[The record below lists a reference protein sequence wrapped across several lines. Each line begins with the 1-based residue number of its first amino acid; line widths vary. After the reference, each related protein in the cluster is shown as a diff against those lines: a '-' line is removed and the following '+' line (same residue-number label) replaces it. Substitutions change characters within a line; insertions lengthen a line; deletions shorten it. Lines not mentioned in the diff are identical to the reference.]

1 MFESTILATLIAIRV
16 VPSVGVEVIYEIPNL
31 PRDFCF
37 FMAIGM
43 HREMAEREAKAK
55 ERIFQNYHF
64 LCKIEEK
71 PKRD

>member
-1 MFESTILATLIAIRV
+1 MFESTVLATLIAIRV

-43 HREMAEREAKAK
+43 
-55 ERIFQNYHF
+55 
-64 LCKIEEK
+64 LS
-71 PKRD
+71 